1 MGHVL
6 SVQLTV
12 NDVGALRF
20 TFSPLAEVTQSLR
33 QLASGSVDPRYRGW
47 FERVRG
53 RLRGPG
59 TDVLTDVVTRSP
71 RLVAL
76 LCAAPSDLGTTMQ
89 RQLRVL
95 RDVPRGQ
102 LERWGTADEGAAAR
116 ESLRFLRGG
125 PEALADLLW
134 QYWTVALEPH
144 WATMRAVLEQDV
156 AFRATEQTRHGT
168 TAMIRGLHPAVDLTD
183 GLLTLPSTVESRH
196 IAAGSGLV
204 LVPCVFADPAPALAR
219 DDGVDGNVPCA
230 LLYRARGIDR
240 LWSPD
245 RKVPD
250 GNSLAA
256 LLGRRRAAILTCLDL
271 PMSTS
276 ELAVRL
282 GQTRPSVSQHLA
294 VLRRSGLVT
303 SWRSGRWVLYRQ
315 TRLAEDMVGANDTG
329 ANDSAAAEEA

>member
-12 NDVGALRF
+12 NDIGALRF
-20 TFSPLAEVTQSLR
+20 AFSPLAEVTHSLR

-47 FERVRG
+47 FESVQG

-59 TDVLTDVVTRSP
+59 TDLLTDVVTRSP

-76 LCAAPSDLGTTMQ
+76 LCAAPSDMGTTMQ

-95 RDVPRGQ
+95 RDVPHGH

-125 PEALADLLW
+125 PDALADLLW
-134 QYWTVALEPH
+134 QYWAVALEPH
-144 WATMRAVLEQDV
+144 WAAMRAVLEQDV

-168 TAMIRGLHPAVDLTD
+168 TAMIRGLHPAVGLTE
-183 GLLTLPSTVESRH
+183 GVLTLPRTGESRH
-196 IAAGSGLV
+196 VPAGAGVV
-204 LVPCVFADPAPALAR
+204 LVPCVFADPDLALAG
-219 DDGVDGNVPCA
+219 DGDADVPTA

-315 TRLAEDMVGANDTG
+315 TRLAEDMVGANDSD
-329 ANDSAAAEEA
+329 AVEQA